1 MTRAVRTYYD
11 EFVITAS
18 QLRQNIY
25 RTLDEVAETGVPVE
39 IMRKGVTL
47 RIVVDAKPSKLAR
60 LKKRHDFIGDPT
72 DALKS
77 PWELG
82 GKDEWLKEWTKRK

>member
-1 MTRAVRTYYD
+1 
-11 EFVITAS
+11 
-18 QLRQNIY
+18 
-25 RTLDEVAETGVPVE
+25 
-39 IMRKGVTL
+39 MRKGVTL

-60 LKKRHDFIGDPT
+60 LKKRHYFIGDPT

-82 GKDEWLKEWTKRK
+82 GKDEWLEEWTKRK